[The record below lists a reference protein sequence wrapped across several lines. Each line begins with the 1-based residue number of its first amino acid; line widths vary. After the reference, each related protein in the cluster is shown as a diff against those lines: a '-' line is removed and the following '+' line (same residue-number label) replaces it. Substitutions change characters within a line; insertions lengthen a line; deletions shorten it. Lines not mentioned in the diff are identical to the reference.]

1 MLIIG
6 IRFFTWGSERTPESM
21 HCGRCGAIAPFILKK
36 GMRFITLF
44 FIIPV
49 IPISGVRQILQCP
62 SCGTRY
68 QPSFQPES
76 I

>member
-6 IRFFTWGSERTPESM
+6 VRFFTWGADRTDQLM
-21 HCGRCGAIAPFILKK
+21 HCGQCGATATFLVKQ

-49 IPISGVRQILQCP
+49 IPISGISHILQCP
-62 SCGTRY
+62 NCRTRY
-68 QPSFQPES
+68 QPTSS
-76 I
+76 